1 MNEKLLEVKG
11 LNIAFGSDYGVYS
24 AVTDVDFDVYKG
36 ESVGIVGESGCG
48 KSVTAMSVMRLLN
61 EPPAIISGSIRFE
74 NKNIRD
80 LSKKQLRS
88 VRGKEIAMIFQ
99 EPMTSLNPVYTCGQQ
114 IAEAIMIHEKTGKR
128 EAREKTIEIMRMVG
142 IPSPE
147 QRIDE
152 YPHQFSG
159 GMRQRIMIAMALSC
173 NPKLL
178 IADEPTTALD
188 VTIQAQI
195 LELIRELRERL
206 GMSMILITHDMGVV
220 AAMTK
225 RVIIM
230 YAGEIVESADVLSIF
245 ANPMHP
251 YTRGLLNSIP
261 KLNERKKELDII
273 EGVVPSPEAMPRGC
287 RFAPRC
293 TMCMNHCME
302 KRPPQVKLDDMH
314 SVRCW
319 LYANEEGGQE

>member
-1 MNEKLLEVKG
+1 
-11 LNIAFGSDYGVYS
+11 
-24 AVTDVDFDVYKG
+24 
-36 ESVGIVGESGCG
+36 
-48 KSVTAMSVMRLLN
+48 MRLLN

-173 NPKLL
+173 NPAAD
-178 IADEPTTALD
+178 ADEPTTALD
-188 VTIQAQI
+188 VTIQADP
-195 LELIRELRERL
+195 EPIREL
-206 GMSMILITHDMGVV
+206 GNGWHVHDSDYPNMGVV
-220 AAMTK
+220 A
-225 RVIIM
+225 
-230 YAGEIVESADVLSIF
+230 
-245 ANPMHP
+245 P
-251 YTRGLLNSIP
+251 
-261 KLNERKKELDII
+261 
-273 EGVVPSPEAMPRGC
+273 
-287 RFAPRC
+287 
-293 TMCMNHCME
+293 
-302 KRPPQVKLDDMH
+302 
-314 SVRCW
+314 
-319 LYANEEGGQE
+319 